1 MRPTKSATTTSV
13 PGVIETLSS
22 GFDQVNRIPWI
33 LSIPIFL
40 DLILW
45 LAPRLSAA
53 PVFHRWATTLS
64 DLYGSVAT
72 TGLDDST
79 VKVIQDRIAE
89 FDTTSSTFNLLFLM
103 PNNLA
108 QFPTIDPSSIT
119 GTFSLEL
126 NSGAALLAVAFG
138 FLLLGTLIGCIF
150 RGLLAQQVRDK
161 KVNPAILAPKI
172 GFYLISIVG
181 FVLLAIVAVVAIMIP
196 IGILIGVASLL
207 SPSVGVVLL
216 SAMGAAANVLGILGA
231 IYLYFLIDAI
241 VVSGV
246 GPIRASVNS
255 GRVVANNFW
264 SAIFFMGLVVVI
276 SQGTSLIWD
285 QVDQIPI
292 GTVLAIV
299 ANAYVGT
306 GLTAA
311 SMLFYQS
318 RVSRLP
324 AARGVLGRV
333 SRA

>member
-1 MRPTKSATTTSV
+1 MRPMKTANASSV
-13 PGVIETLSS
+13 PGVIEILSA

-33 LSIPIFL
+33 LSIPIVL

-53 PVFHRWATTLS
+53 PVFHRWATKLS
-64 DLYGSVAT
+64 AVYGSVAAS
-72 TGLDDST
+72 GVDDST
-79 VKVIQDRIAE
+79 VKVIQDRLSE
-89 FDTTSSTFNLLFLM
+89 FDASSSAFNLLFLI

-108 QFPTIDPSSIT
+108 QFPTINPSSIT
-119 GTFSLEL
+119 GSFSLEL
-126 NSGAALLAVAFG
+126 NSGGILVAVAVG
-138 FLLLGTLIGCIF
+138 FLVLGTLIGCVY

-161 KVNPAILAPKI
+161 RVDPAKLAPKI
-172 GFYLISIVG
+172 GFYLSSIIG
-181 FVLLAIVAVVAIMIP
+181 FILLAIVAVVAIMIP

-207 SPSVGVVLL
+207 SPSIGVVLL

-264 SAIFFMGLVVVI
+264 SAIFFIGLVIVI

-292 GTVLAIV
+292 GIVLAIV

-318 RVSRLP
+318 RVARLP